1 MQGTA
6 RLPQGESST
15 TPIQRSDNVT
25 SNSFDLVIL
34 GGGTGGYSAALRA
47 GNQGLSVALVEKD
60 KVGGTCL
67 HWGCIPTKAL
77 LHAAEVMDGVHE
89 AAERWGI
96 KTTVES
102 IDYSATVANR
112 DDIVTKNFK
121 GLEGHLKK
129 LKVDIV
135 KGAGRVTGPKQ
146 VSVEGRGELN
156 AEKALVLASGSVAKS
171 IPGLEIDGQRVITS
185 DHALMLDYL
194 PRSVVVLGAGA
205 VGVEFASFYRSM
217 GAEVTVVE
225 VLPGLVPLEDTDV
238 QRELA
243 RAFKKRGITALVE
256 TKLEDAKVDDEQVT
270 VTVTGKGGT
279 KQLSAELLLVATGR
293 GPVTRDL
300 GYEDV
305 GVKLDGG
312 FVVPKSWDT
321 LETDVPGVYAV
332 GDILPPPSLALA
344 HASFA
349 EGMLVA
355 ELAAGKPSPAIDYY
369 GVPRVT
375 YCTPEVA
382 SVGLTEAQAKEQGHE
397 VVVQKFPFNGVAK
410 GMIHGQGGMV
420 KLVGAKDG
428 PVLGVHLVGARV
440 TDLVAESMLI
450 YNWEALPQEVAQ
462 FIHPHPTLSEAVGE
476 AYLSLAGR
484 PLHG

>member
-1 MQGTA
+1 MA
-6 RLPQGESST
+6 
-15 TPIQRSDNVT
+15 
-25 SNSFDLVIL
+25 SNAYDLVIL
-34 GGGTGGYSAALRA
+34 GAGTGGYSAALRA
-47 GNQGLSVALVEKD
+47 GNLGLSVGLIEKD

-96 KTTVES
+96 KTAVES

-129 LKVDIV
+129 VKVQTLKGV
-135 KGAGRVTGPKQ
+135 GRVTGPRTVQ
-146 VSVEGRGELN
+146 VEGVGEVTAN
-156 AEKALVLASGSVAKS
+156 KALLLASGSQPKS
-171 IPGLEIDGQRVITS
+171 IPGLEIDGRRVISS
-185 DHALMLDYL
+185 DHALTLDYL
-194 PRSVVVLGAGA
+194 PKSVVVLGAGA

-217 GAEVTVVE
+217 GADVTLVE
-225 VLPGLVPLEDTDV
+225 VLPGLVPLEDADV
-238 QRELA
+238 QKELA
-243 RAFKKRGITALVE
+243 RAFRKRGIEVLVD
-256 TKLEDAKVDDEQVT
+256 TKLENAKVTDDQVT
-270 VTVTGKGGT
+270 VTVTAKGKT
-279 KQLSAELLLVATGR
+279 TEVTAELLLVATGR
-293 GPVTRDL
+293 GPITGGL
-300 GYEDV
+300 GYEEL
-305 GVKLDGG
+305 GVKLDRG
-312 FVVPKSWDT
+312 FVVPRDWDT
-321 LETDVPGVYAV
+321 LETDVDGVYAV

-355 ELAAGKPSPAIDYY
+355 ELTAGRPSPPIDYA

-382 SVGLTEAQAKEQGHE
+382 SVGLTEAQAKEQGYE
-397 VVVQKFPFNGVAK
+397 VVSNRFPFGGIAK
-410 GMIHGQGGMV
+410 GLIHGQGGMV
-420 KLVGAKDG
+420 KVVAAKDG

-440 TDLVAESMLI
+440 TDLVAEAMLI
-450 YNWEALPQEVAQ
+450 YNWEALPIEVAQ

-476 AYLSLAGR
+476 AFLTLAGR
-484 PLHG
+484 PLHQG

>member
-1 MQGTA
+1 VGA
-6 RLPQGESST
+6 SI
-15 TPIQRSDNVT
+15 TPTRRSDNVA
-25 SNSFDLVIL
+25 SDSYDLVIL
-34 GGGTGGYSAALRA
+34 GGGTGGYSAALRG
-47 GNQGLSVALVEKD
+47 GNQGLSVALVERD

-96 KTTVES
+96 KTAVES

-135 KGAGRVTGPKQ
+135 AGSGKVTGPKQ
-146 VSVEGRGELN
+146 VTVEGRGELT
-156 AEKALVLASGSVAKS
+156 ADKALVLASGSVPKS
-171 IPGLEIDGQRVITS
+171 IPGLEIDGERVITS
-185 DHALMLDYL
+185 NHALMLDYL
-194 PRSVVVLGAGA
+194 PKRVIVLGAGA

-225 VLPGLVPLEDTDV
+225 VLPGLVPLEDADI

-243 RAFKKRGITALVE
+243 RAFKKRGIEVLVD
-256 TKLEDAKVDDEQVT
+256 TKLEDAKVGDEQVT

-279 KQLSAELLLVATGR
+279 KELSAELLLVATGR
-293 GPVTRDL
+293 GPVSAGL
-300 GYEDV
+300 GYEEI
-305 GVKLDGG
+305 GVKLDRGY
-312 FVVPKSWDT
+312 VVPKDWAT
-321 LETDVPGVYAV
+321 LETDADGVYAV

-397 VVVQKFPFNGVAK
+397 VVTQKFPFNGVAK

-420 KLVGAKDG
+420 KLVAAKGG

-450 YNWEALPQEVAQ
+450 YNWEALPSEVAQ

-476 AYLSLAGR
+476 AYLTLAGR